1 MRHVG
6 SRGEVRTESNSTNLE
21 GSDFYPVTS
30 QGHLVTFKQ
39 GNGVTKFF
47 SWWFLWGNGG
57 SKYLFVE
64 KGDKGGS
71 WGCGLEQRC

>member
-1 MRHVG
+1 MWG
-6 SRGEVRTESNSTNLE
+6 PE
-21 GSDFYPVTS
+21 GKSELKAVIRILRDPVTS
-30 QGHLVTFKQ
+30 QGHLVIFKQ

-47 SWWFLWGNGG
+47 SWWFLWGNVG

-71 WGCGLEQRC
+71 WGCGLEQRF